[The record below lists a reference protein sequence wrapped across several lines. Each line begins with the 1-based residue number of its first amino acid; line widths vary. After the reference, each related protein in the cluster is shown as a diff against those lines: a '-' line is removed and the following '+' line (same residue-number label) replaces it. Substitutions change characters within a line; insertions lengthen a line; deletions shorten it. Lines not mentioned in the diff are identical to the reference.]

1 MWLSLYL
8 GDESYAID
16 EYEIYTEC
24 ESWYKKLSE
33 KIEEVKKVISVVEL
47 YSDLITCLVL
57 ISMFRKYNWKCCV
70 FW

>member
-24 ESWYKKLSE
+24 ESWYKKLA
-33 KIEEVKKVISVVEL
+33 EVWLYKSLNFTYLKRLKQLKKVISVVEL
-47 YSDLITCLVL
+47 Y
-57 ISMFRKYNWKCCV
+57 
-70 FW
+70 

>member
-24 ESWYKKLSE
+24 ESWYMKLAEVWLS
-33 KIEEVKKVISVVEL
+33 KII
-47 YSDLITCLVL
+47 I
-57 ISMFRKYNWKCCV
+57 F
-70 FW
+70 

>member
-24 ESWYKKLSE
+24 ESWYKKFYVFE
-33 KIEEVKKVISVVEL
+33 KIETVKKSNFCGGI
-47 YSDLITCLVL
+47 VL
-57 ISMFRKYNWKCCV
+57 RFNNMSGVDFYV
-70 FW
+70 

>member
-24 ESWYKKLSE
+24 ESWYMKFTTPLRIQKDW
-33 KIEEVKKVISVVEL
+33 ISWK
-47 YSDLITCLVL
+47 SDFCGGIVL
-57 ISMFRKYNWKCCV
+57 RFNNMSGVDFYV
-70 FW
+70 